1 VNPDW
6 TWRWKDVEA
15 RFDPARLESLGN
27 DFLVEFHEA
36 ARASGE
42 DHLEVLMELGEL
54 YTKLGRF
61 QDGLEI
67 DLKLAK
73 LLPDSATV
81 HYNLACSL
89 SLTGAVHKA
98 LRALEAALRRG
109 FTDFKLLREDEDLA
123 SLRDEPG
130 FRTLLDIEKKALS

>member
-1 VNPDW
+1 MNPDW

-61 QDGLEI
+61 QDGLE
-67 DLKLAK
+67 
-73 LLPDSATV
+73 
-81 HYNLACSL
+81 
-89 SLTGAVHKA
+89 G
-98 LRALEAALRRG
+98 LRPRG
-109 FTDFKLLREDEDLA
+109 PE
-123 SLRDEPG
+123 
-130 FRTLLDIEKKALS
+130 